1 MTAPGWG
8 GSIGSRCA
16 RARRGVRERRF
27 LLRDWWRAFAVVRS
41 NVPTSGR
48 PVHRLLCELRLWTS
62 TLHRDP
68 NVVGRTIRIGRTEA
82 TIVGVAERGSPS
94 NNRLL

>member
-1 MTAPGWG
+1 
-8 GSIGSRCA
+8 
-16 RARRGVRERRF
+16 
-27 LLRDWWRAFAVVRS
+27 
-41 NVPTSGR
+41 
-48 PVHRLLCELRLWTS
+48 VHRLLCELRLWTS